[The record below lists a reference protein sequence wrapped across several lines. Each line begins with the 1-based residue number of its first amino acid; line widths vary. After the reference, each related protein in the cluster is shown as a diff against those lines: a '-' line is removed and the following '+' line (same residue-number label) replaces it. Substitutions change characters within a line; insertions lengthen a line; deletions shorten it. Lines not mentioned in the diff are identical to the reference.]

1 MRRPPLALLLAL
13 AACSV
18 RHPPGWP
25 EGQAPSEQVTAT
37 PWVPTGSAP
46 LRWDL
51 GRGGQIDID
60 VERRA
65 VLSGGGAYQSEIR
78 FAAAYRDGEGS
89 PLVCATEPAGPGVPR
104 TRFGCWSQGDPAAL
118 RFWLAPGVDCPA
130 RHAGTARTLTTPACW
145 DGELEAQGRR
155 LTLRHAHLRRV
166 GAPIGRV
173 AWLDEAGHALLA
185 ADIVREARF
194 DLFDVDPPVP
204 PELRRDLVL
213 VTVALAWWEHAAE
226 PS

>member
-1 MRRPPLALLLAL
+1 M
-13 AACSV
+13 
-18 RHPPGWP
+18 
-25 EGQAPSEQVTAT
+25 
-37 PWVPTGSAP
+37 
-46 LRWDL
+46 
-51 GRGGQIDID
+51 
-60 VERRA
+60 
-65 VLSGGGAYQSEIR
+65 
-78 FAAAYRDGEGS
+78 
-89 PLVCATEPAGPGVPR
+89 
-104 TRFGCWSQGDPAAL
+104 
-118 RFWLAPGVDCPA
+118 
-130 RHAGTARTLTTPACW
+130 TTPACW